1 MKLEVLSC
9 NLSEDLDFEINKVGN
24 VKTYT
29 IRDNNEKE
37 EVSLSRCELKKLYF
51 EIGQELLR

>member
-29 IRDNNEKE
+29 IRDNNERE

-51 EIGQELLR
+51 EIGQ